1 MKASRSSDT
10 SKSFD
15 KSDVRIDA
23 TNSEFVRAE
32 NEMMM
37 ATIRGQIVDLNLSH
51 SLNVI
56 LGLKVA
62 RNCALDIRHKLPH
75 NNRHNGKHYNKDNK

>member
-15 KSDVRIDA
+15 DLDVRIDA
-23 TNSEFVRAE
+23 TNSEFMRAE
-32 NEMMM
+32 NEDDDGYDPWSD
-37 ATIRGQIVDLNLSH
+37 RRLNLSH

-56 LGLKVA
+56 LGIKGCQKL
-62 RNCALDIRHKLPH
+62 CFRHSK
-75 NNRHNGKHYNKDNK
+75 

>member
-32 NEMMM
+32 NEDDDGYDPWSD
-37 ATIRGQIVDLNLSH
+37 RRPEPEPLFERDPW
-51 SLNVI
+51 
-56 LGLKVA
+56 
-62 RNCALDIRHKLPH
+62 D
-75 NNRHNGKHYNKDNK
+75 